1 MIDKLVTSGLCG
13 ASLISAF
20 LLFNGFN
27 PAHNQTWVI
36 GAGLIAATSTLTA
49 ELSSKKKHAPNL
61 KDLLKRNLK
70 QHPPD
75 SAIWQSSFYLLD
87 AIAESENQE
96 NSQLPTK

>member
-1 MIDKLVTSGLCG
+1 MINKILTSGLCG
-13 ASLISAF
+13 SSLIAAF

-27 PAHNQTWVI
+27 PAHNKPWLI
-36 GAGLIAATSTLTA
+36 GAGLIAATSTVIA
-49 ELSSKKKHAPNL
+49 ELTTRKKPQPTL
-61 KDLLKRNLK
+61 KELLKKQLK

-96 NSQLPTK
+96 N